1 MIWLMTFYNVYLGK
15 LKGYARFVIYGAL
28 IINALHDFVAR

>member
-1 MIWLMTFYNVYLGK
+1 MAFYNVHLGK

-28 IINALHDFVAR
+28 ITNALHDFVVR